1 MGDMGYHGSGGFDSV
16 QYAAG
21 TEARVA
27 EAQVRQNGRER
38 RGAWPSLTAVLL
50 AVGGIAGGLIV
61 LGWIL
66 TAFNGGA

>member
-1 MGDMGYHGSGGFDSV
+1 MGDMGYHGSGGFDGV
-16 QYAAG
+16 RYVAG

-27 EAQVRQNGRER
+27 EARVRQSGRER